1 MKCSGKVYG
10 MRVSMTQ
17 QSENFQGVIFTT
29 ITHSINQK
37 HLLACYL
44 VSERH
49 TRSKVSC
56 SGAQRLRL
64 DNLILTHCLKS
75 PISTIPPS
83 SLPLFPPLIAIVTSV
98 LSISFSKCSRILWCI
113 K

>member
-10 MRVSMTQ
+10 MRVSMNQ

-64 DNLILTHCLKS
+64 DNLILTYCLKS
-75 PISTIPPS
+75 PISTTPP
-83 SLPLFPPLIAIVTSV
+83 LLPPLISAADSDCDLSV
-98 LSISFSKCSRILWCI
+98 VNIIF
-113 K
+113 

>member
-10 MRVSMTQ
+10 MHVSMTQ

-49 TRSKVSC
+49 TRSKVPC
-56 SGAQRLRL
+56 SGAQRLPL

-98 LSISFSKCSRILWCI
+98 LSISFSKCSRIL
-113 K
+113 

>member
-10 MRVSMTQ
+10 MHVSMTQ
-17 QSENFQGVIFTT
+17 QSENFQRLIFTT
-29 ITHSINQK
+29 ITSINQK

-56 SGAQRLRL
+56 SGTQRLRL
-64 DNLILTHCLKS
+64 GNLI
-75 PISTIPPS
+75 
-83 SLPLFPPLIAIVTSV
+83 
-98 LSISFSKCSRILWCI
+98 
-113 K
+113 

>member
-10 MRVSMTQ
+10 MHVSMTQ
-17 QSENFQGVIFTT
+17 QSENFQRLIFTT

-37 HLLACYL
+37 HLFACYL

-49 TRSKVSC
+49 TRSKVSR
-56 SGAQRLRL
+56 SGAQRPRL

-75 PISTIPPS
+75 PISTIPPP
-83 SLPLFPPLIAIVTSV
+83 SLPLFPPLMAIVTSV
-98 LSISFSKCSRILWCI
+98 LSISFSKCSRIL
-113 K
+113 

>member
-10 MRVSMTQ
+10 MHVSMTQ

-56 SGAQRLRL
+56 SGAQRLPL

-75 PISTIPPS
+75 PISTIPP
-83 SLPLFPPLIAIVTSV
+83 LLPPLISAADSDCDLSV
-98 LSISFSKCSRILWCI
+98 VNIIF
-113 K
+113 

>member
-10 MRVSMTQ
+10 MHVSMTQ

-37 HLLACYL
+37 HLLACFL

-56 SGAQRLRL
+56 SGAQRLPL

-75 PISTIPPS
+75 PISTIPP
-83 SLPLFPPLIAIVTSV
+83 LLPPLISAADSDCDLSV
-98 LSISFSKCSRILWCI
+98 VNIIF
-113 K
+113 

>member
-64 DNLILTHCLKS
+64 DNLISTHCLKS
-75 PISTIPPS
+75 PISTIPP
-83 SLPLFPPLIAIVTSV
+83 LLPPLISAADSDCDLSV
-98 LSISFSKCSRILWCI
+98 VNIIF
-113 K
+113 

>member
-10 MRVSMTQ
+10 MHVSMTQ

-75 PISTIPPS
+75 PISTIPP
-83 SLPLFPPLIAIVTSV
+83 LLPPLISAADSDCDLSV
-98 LSISFSKCSRILWCI
+98 VNIIF
-113 K
+113 

>member
-44 VSERH
+44 VSERY

-75 PISTIPPS
+75 PISTIPPLL
-83 SLPLFPPLIAIVTSV
+83 LPLISAADSDCDLSV
-98 LSISFSKCSRILWCI
+98 VNIIF
-113 K
+113 

>member
-10 MRVSMTQ
+10 MHVSMTQ
-17 QSENFQGVIFTT
+17 QSENFQRLIFTT

-37 HLLACYL
+37 HLFACYL

-75 PISTIPPS
+75 PISTIPPPLLP
-83 SLPLFPPLIAIVTSV
+83 SLISAADSDCDLSV
-98 LSISFSKCSRILWCI
+98 VNIIF
-113 K
+113 

>member
-10 MRVSMTQ
+10 MHVSMTQ

-56 SGAQRLRL
+56 SGAQRLRS

-75 PISTIPPS
+75 PISTIPP
-83 SLPLFPPLIAIVTSV
+83 LLPPLISAADSDCDLSV
-98 LSISFSKCSRILWCI
+98 VNIIF
-113 K
+113 